1 MNDETH
7 KANDTLERATRQ
19 LDIIEQ
25 LIALLMDGID
35 FNELKMSD
43 RLNIALKLMTQ
54 HARTLKLRDDISS
67 DKDHSSKDLA
77 LLASLRRHLRS
88 GPSSDLDFD
97 DPSSSQ
103 MDFDPFFS
111 EEGA

>member
-7 KANDTLERATRQ
+7 KAHDTLERATRQ

-77 LLASLRRHLRS
+77 LLASLRRHLRG
-88 GPSSDLDFD
+88 GPSDLDFD

-103 MDFDPFFS
+103 MGFDPFFS